1 VIRRFIK
8 FIETIQDMR
17 IQITLIFIAIS
28 IFACNTVDKPRNNIT
43 QDDGFNIE
51 TDLLLA
57 NYDCKTDVDDL
68 HSVAALATLI
78 RSADYSKIKYHA
90 VAGAYGIQEGL
101 YVPPNPLFELAF
113 GNKWTDAHANKKTA
127 VQKVRA
133 LAVDVMDNEG
143 DIWIAEAGQS
153 DFSSSLLK
161 FLSFRYMGQD
171 LTKRVHIVQHSEW
184 NESVTDSMSLAF
196 VKEFAHYQKIPD
208 GNALDN
214 GTPGFRDPALTNWK
228 SLIQNEE
235 LAAIWNLA
243 DEISQKYNGV
253 DGRYLNE
260 AIKAGGVDFSDFSE
274 VCWILGIEDWKNAKD
289 IFSGNG

>member
-1 VIRRFIK
+1 MRLRLVLFLFIP
-8 FIETIQDMR
+8 F
-17 IQITLIFIAIS
+17 L
-28 IFACNTVDKPRNNIT
+28 FACNTAEKPK
-43 QDDGFNIE
+43 DELKKEEGGFNIE

-68 HSVAALATLI
+68 HSVAALASLI
-78 RSADYSKIKYHA
+78 RSDEYTNLKYHA

-113 GNKWTDAHANKKTA
+113 ENNWTDAHVDKKA
-127 VQKVRA
+127 ALQKVRA
-133 LAVDVMDNEG
+133 LAVNIMDNKG

-161 FLSFRYMGQD
+161 LLSFRYMGQD

-184 NESVTDSMSLAF
+184 NESVTDSTGLAF
-196 VKEFAHYQKIPD
+196 VKQFADYQKIPD

-214 GTPGFRDPALTNWK
+214 GTPGFRDPDFKDWKNKINNPALLK
-228 SLIQNEE
+228 
-235 LAAIWNLA
+235 IWSLA
-243 DEISQKYNGV
+243 DSLSMEYNGV

-260 AIKAGGVDFSDFSE
+260 AIEAGGLDFSDFSE
-274 VCWILGIEDWKNAKD
+274 VCWILGIEDWKDAGD
-289 IFSGNG
+289 FVEALGTWH